1 MTDTVVLELPTT
13 GFRLDTW
20 TSYSFYSNFL
30 TPVDEW
36 HVTLGHSSLP
46 KRMLDALQAGERVS
60 LSVNGKT
67 QGDGYIDDV
76 VVSQS
81 REAGTEITIE
91 GRDRLAQM
99 LDANVDP
106 RLKFPETQTLEQ
118 FVLQCAAPYG
128 WSQSTQITDTNAG
141 NQNVLTGQKRG
152 IRTTVKGR
160 YIKSVL
166 KHRLKPYPN
175 EGALHFASRVVERHG
190 LHIWLSADG
199 TQLVVGKPSFDQDAV
214 NFLVRLDGDGNNAPN
229 NILHGTSRK
238 SLRCQPSIIIAQG
251 RGGGGEFPKS
261 RLTVYIQNPQVVADN
276 SKIRTAYPD
285 ATEVFVLDGN
295 GKALANTDF
304 KLITSSVARPMFLE
318 DDEAKTPEELANFVR
333 REMALKM
340 RQGFTAN
347 YTVDGHT
354 QNGVP
359 WAVDTMV
366 MVDDDRADVHE
377 PLYVLARTFVKSRT
391 DGTKTHL
398 ELIRPNTL
406 VF

>member
-1 MTDTVVLELPTT
+1 MTDTVALELPTT
-13 GFRLDTW
+13 GFKLDTW

-60 LSVNGKT
+60 LSVNGHT

-76 VVSQS
+76 VVHQN
-81 REAGTEITIE
+81 RDGGTEITIE

-99 LDANVDP
+99 LDANMDP
-106 RLKFPETQTLEQ
+106 RLRFPETQTLEQ

-128 WSQSTQITDTNAG
+128 WATDAQITDSNAG
-141 NQNVLTGQKRG
+141 NQNVLTGSKRG
-152 IRTTVKGR
+152 IRTTTKGR
-160 YIKSVL
+160 YIKSAL

-175 EGALHFASRVVERHG
+175 EGALHFCSRVVERHG
-190 LHIWLSADG
+190 LHIWLTADG
-199 TQLVVGKPSFDQDAV
+199 TQLVVGKPSFDQGTLG
-214 NFLVRLDGDGNNAPN
+214 FLTRLGSESQAAN
-229 NILHGTSRK
+229 NILHGTVRSSIK
-238 SLRCQPSIIIAQG
+238 SQPSIIVAQC
-251 RGGGGEFPKS
+251 RGGGGDFPKS
-261 RLTVYIQNPQVVADN
+261 RLTRYMQNPQVVCDN
-276 SKIRTAYPD
+276 SAIRAAYPD
-285 ATEVFVLDGN
+285 AKEVFSLDDAGN
-295 GKALANTDF
+295 ARPSTDF
-304 KLITSSVARPMFLE
+304 KLITSTLPRPMFLE
-318 DDEAKTPEELANFVR
+318 DEESKTPEELENFMR

-340 RQGFTAN
+340 RNGFTAH

-354 QNGVP
+354 QNGSP

-366 MVDDDRADVHE
+366 RVDDERCNVFE
-377 PLYVLARTFVKSRT
+377 PLYVLARTFTKSRT

-398 ELIRPNTL
+398 ELIRPYSM